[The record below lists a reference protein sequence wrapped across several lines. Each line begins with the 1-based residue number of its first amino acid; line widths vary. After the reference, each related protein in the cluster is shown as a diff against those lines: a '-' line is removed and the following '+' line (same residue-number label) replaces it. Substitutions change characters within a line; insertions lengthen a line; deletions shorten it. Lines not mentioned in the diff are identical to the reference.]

1 MFANEIDKCFNIVSK
16 RVYMYLAKKKKRKK
30 KKTRKKKR
38 RRRKERR
45 KLKRHRCLRPH
56 SPSSPPP
63 FYSRYSKHFMIR
75 KAPNVRERHTVRG
88 PVFFVCCTFQYP
100 DLSLEGAAT
109 RCPADLCVAHPI
121 IKAVRSTVEVAI
133 KFHLLP
139 PNFIIP
145 IVHNCSHELFIRG
158 GRDDERAPPLRGL
171 NNNELRISI
180 RIFSMKNDEKDTY
193 IYIYEILYI
202 CISIQ

>member
-1 MFANEIDKCFNIVSK
+1 MP
-16 RVYMYLAKKKKRKK
+16 
-30 KKTRKKKR
+30 T
-38 RRRKERR
+38 
-45 KLKRHRCLRPH
+45 P
-56 SPSSPPP
+56 PTPPP
-63 FYSRYSKHFMIR
+63 PRPRFIHDIQNTLRFAKPRTYVNDTPF
-75 KAPNVRERHTVRG
+75 A
-88 PVFFVCCTFQYP
+88 VFFVCCTFQYP

-139 PNFIIP
+139 PNFVIP

>member
-30 KKTRKKKR
+30 KKTRKKK
-38 RRRKERR
+38 K
-45 KLKRHRCLRPH
+45 KKKKREKKIKTTSMPT
-56 SPSSPPP
+56 PPTPPP
-63 FYSRYSKHFMIR
+63 PRPRFIHDIQNTLRFAKPRTYVNDTPF
-75 KAPNVRERHTVRG
+75 A
-88 PVFFVCCTFQYP
+88 VFFVCCTFQYP

-139 PNFIIP
+139 PNFVIP

>member
-1 MFANEIDKCFNIVSK
+1 MKLISVLILYRSVCICISRRKKKEKK
-16 RVYMYLAKKKKRKK
+16 RKLEKKKKKKKREKK
-30 KKTRKKKR
+30 IKTTSM
-38 RRRKERR
+38 
-45 KLKRHRCLRPH
+45 PT
-56 SPSSPPP
+56 PPTPPP
-63 FYSRYSKHFMIR
+63 PRPRFIHDIQNTLRFAKPRTYVNDTPF
-75 KAPNVRERHTVRG
+75 A
-88 PVFFVCCTFQYP
+88 VFFVCCTFQYP

-139 PNFIIP
+139 PNFVIP

>member
-45 KLKRHRCLRPH
+45 KLKRHRCLRPPLPLLPRPRFIH
-56 SPSSPPP
+56 DIQNTLRFAKPRTYVNDTP
-63 FYSRYSKHFMIR
+63 F
-75 KAPNVRERHTVRG
+75 A
-88 PVFFVCCTFQYP
+88 VFFVCCTFQYP
-100 DLSLEGAAT
+100 DLSLEGVAT

-139 PNFIIP
+139 PNFVIP

>member
-1 MFANEIDKCFNIVSK
+1 MP
-16 RVYMYLAKKKKRKK
+16 
-30 KKTRKKKR
+30 T
-38 RRRKERR
+38 
-45 KLKRHRCLRPH
+45 P
-56 SPSSPPP
+56 PTPPPPPPP
-63 FYSRYSKHFMIR
+63 FYSRYSKHFTIR

-139 PNFIIP
+139 PNFVIP